1 MENSIENNPYY
12 RAAREYIAANDLTV
26 LAAGRHEIDGD
37 NLYVNIIDGELRPVE
52 QARLEVHDRYIDV
65 QVPLSGTE
73 SFGVRPRNEC
83 LLPDGDMD
91 RENDIMFYKDPIE
104 TIINVKAGEVIVF
117 PPDTAH
123 APLIGEGGIHKAV
136 FKVRVC

>member
-1 MENSIENNPYY
+1 M
-12 RAAREYIAANDLTV
+12 RAYCLFVVVCCCCRV
-26 LAAGRHEIDGD
+26 LPCVRMAKTKP
-37 NLYVNIIDGELRPVE
+37 LLRPVE

-91 RENDIMFYKDPIE
+91 RDNDIMFYKDPIE
-104 TIINVKAGEVIVF
+104 TIINVKAGEVVVF